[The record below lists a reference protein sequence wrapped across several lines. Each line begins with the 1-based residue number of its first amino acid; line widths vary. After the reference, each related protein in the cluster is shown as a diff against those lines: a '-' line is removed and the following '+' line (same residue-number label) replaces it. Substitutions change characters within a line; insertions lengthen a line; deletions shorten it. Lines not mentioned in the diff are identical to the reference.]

1 MNRLLLLFCFI
12 SSFAAPLTAQN
23 YENCAQVI
31 GTTGKFAKRGGKTFF
46 YTVGEPVI
54 LTLKGQSHVLTQG
67 FHQPDLCISVATNDL
82 DIAAWQIEVFP
93 NPVSDMLN
101 IRYDAEQGEGLECS
115 VFNLFGQM
123 IVGHQALTRPSD
135 SFLSTSDW
143 QPGVYILRFRDPVTD
158 RSAPVRI
165 IKI

>member
-1 MNRLLLLFCFI
+1 MLLLCFI
-12 SSFAAPLTAQN
+12 SSFAAPLAAQD

-54 LTLKGQSHVLTQG
+54 LTLKSARYALTQG

-93 NPVSDMLN
+93 NPVSDMLS
-101 IRYDAEQGEGLECS
+101 IRYDAQQGEGLEFS
-115 VFNLFGQM
+115 VFNLFGQL
-123 IVGHQALTRPSD
+123 IVGQQALSRPSG

-143 QPGVYILRFRDPVTD
+143 PPGVYILRFHDPATD

-165 IKI
+165 VKI